1 MARCLAGPALKPLSA
16 WRSPCQLITLPRSLN
31 TGTVGLGWS
40 APTLSALSEL
50 PHKRTP
56 VAAMAEDL
64 SNTKSSFESSM
75 SQLKAQEQ
83 HTINHELDAVHSW
96 SPMSNA
102 GWLATKGNHAFKPH
116 ELPGVKKAQY
126 EDQKRL
132 LTVYDKEY
140 PSLDKRRNPQ
150 AAVVAKPRQLI
161 ASKWQTPRTRDASGN
176 IQLQT
181 EDVKEPTETERQLY
195 SGRVPQSRLRQ
206 FGDTT
211 FGGPANHFC

>member
-1 MARCLAGPALKPLSA
+1 
-16 WRSPCQLITLPRSLN
+16 
-31 TGTVGLGWS
+31 
-40 APTLSALSEL
+40 
-50 PHKRTP
+50 
-56 VAAMAEDL
+56 MAEDL
-64 SNTKSSFESSM
+64 SNTKSSWESSM
-75 SQLKAQEQ
+75 SQIKAQEQ
-83 HTINHELDAVHSW
+83 HTINHELDVVHSW

-102 GWLATKGNHAFKPH
+102 GWLATKGNHAFKAH

-211 FGGPANHFC
+211 FGGPTNHFC

>member
-1 MARCLAGPALKPLSA
+1 
-16 WRSPCQLITLPRSLN
+16 
-31 TGTVGLGWS
+31 
-40 APTLSALSEL
+40 
-50 PHKRTP
+50 
-56 VAAMAEDL
+56 
-64 SNTKSSFESSM
+64 M
-75 SQLKAQEQ
+75 SQIKAQEQ

-150 AAVVAKPRQLI
+150 AAVVARPRQLI

-211 FGGPANHFC
+211 FGGPANHFCANLNPVLLARWRRTCYVPDDAEAAWMRVCDCLLVCLTGR

>member
-1 MARCLAGPALKPLSA
+1 
-16 WRSPCQLITLPRSLN
+16 
-31 TGTVGLGWS
+31 
-40 APTLSALSEL
+40 
-50 PHKRTP
+50 
-56 VAAMAEDL
+56 MAEDL
-64 SNTKSSFESSM
+64 SNTKSSWESSM
-75 SQLKAQEQ
+75 AQIQAQEQ

-211 FGGPANHFC
+211 FGGPTNHFC

>member
-1 MARCLAGPALKPLSA
+1 
-16 WRSPCQLITLPRSLN
+16 
-31 TGTVGLGWS
+31 
-40 APTLSALSEL
+40 
-50 PHKRTP
+50 
-56 VAAMAEDL
+56 MAEDL
-64 SNTKSSFESSM
+64 SNTKSSFASSM
-75 SQLKAQEQ
+75 SQIKAQEQ

-96 SPMSNA
+96 SPTSNA
-102 GWLATKGNHAFKPH
+102 GWLATQGNHAFKPH
-116 ELPGVKKAQY
+116 ELPGVKNAQY

-211 FGGPANHFC
+211 FGGPTNHFC

>member
-1 MARCLAGPALKPLSA
+1 MSLPSPHFSPSQRR
-16 WRSPCQLITLPRSLN
+16 RSPCRLAAQEDTSRRDPSKNSHSALRAGEQTLPDGQR
-31 TGTVGLGWS
+31 
-40 APTLSALSEL
+40 
-50 PHKRTP
+50 KP

-64 SNTKSSFESSM
+64 SNTKSSWESSM
-75 SQLKAQEQ
+75 SQIKAQAQ

-211 FGGPANHFC
+211 FGGPTNHFC

>member
-1 MARCLAGPALKPLSA
+1 
-16 WRSPCQLITLPRSLN
+16 
-31 TGTVGLGWS
+31 
-40 APTLSALSEL
+40 
-50 PHKRTP
+50 
-56 VAAMAEDL
+56 MAEDL
-64 SNTKSSFESSM
+64 SNTKSSWESSM
-75 SQLKAQEQ
+75 AQIKAQAQ

-211 FGGPANHFC
+211 FGGPTNHFC

>member
-1 MARCLAGPALKPLSA
+1 MSLLTPHLSPLSA
-16 WRSPCQLITLPRSLN
+16 DALRANTLPRSLN
-31 TGTVGLGWS
+31 TGGQDAS
-40 APTLSALSEL
+40 RRCQSTLPRNL
-50 PHKRTP
+50 HTNQRRTP
-56 VAAMAEDL
+56 AAAMAEDL

-75 SQLKAQEQ
+75 SQIKAQEQ

-102 GWLATKGNHAFKPH
+102 GWLATKGNHAFKAH

-211 FGGPANHFC
+211 FGGPTNHFC